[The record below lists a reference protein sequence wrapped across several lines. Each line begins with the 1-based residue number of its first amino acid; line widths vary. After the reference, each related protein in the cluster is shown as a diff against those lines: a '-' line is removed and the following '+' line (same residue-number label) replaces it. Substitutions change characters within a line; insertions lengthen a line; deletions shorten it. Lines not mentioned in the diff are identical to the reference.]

1 MKTRKKQY
9 SKEYK
14 LKAVALCEQRESIS
28 LVGSELGIRSD
39 MLGRWKREYAQDQAK
54 AFIRGGNSK
63 KKIPKDELSILKKQ
77 LREVELE
84 RDILKKAVGIFSK
97 SDRSGITL

>member
-28 LVGSELGIRSD
+28 SVGSELGIRAD
-39 MLGRWKREYAQDQAK
+39 MLGRWRREYSRDQAK
-54 AFIRGGNSK
+54 AFAGGGNSIK
-63 KKIPKDELSILKKQ
+63 KTASNELSILKKQ

-97 SDRSGITL
+97 SDRLDITL